1 MSDDAPEY
9 PELDPFDLEL
19 PTGYRVR
26 LIAAQFW
33 EKKRE
38 DDLETDQKPQRYFA
52 LRVYCNEENPDNRL
66 ELVHEFRAGAEFD
79 PAILE
84 KVWSWLSDL
93 LKERRHLDFERI
105 DDFLLAL
112 ADELANDTYVDEDAV
127 EHVAHLPEMQVPEMF
142 DYVDDSEFNDQNE
155 PAGPD
160 EPRHSH

>member
-1 MSDDAPEY
+1 MSENASDY
-9 PELDPFDLEL
+9 PELEPFDLEL

-26 LIAAQFW
+26 LMAAHFW

-38 DDLETDQKPQRYFA
+38 DDQTDQKPQRYFA
-52 LRVYCNEENPDNRL
+52 LRVYCNEENADNRL
-66 ELVHEFRAGAEFD
+66 ELAHEFRAGAEFD
-79 PAILE
+79 PTILE
-84 KVWSWLSDL
+84 KVWGWLSDL
-93 LKERRHLDFERI
+93 VAERQHLEYERL
-105 DDFLLAL
+105 DDFLVAL
-112 ADELANDTYVDEDAV
+112 ADELAIDSYVDEDAV